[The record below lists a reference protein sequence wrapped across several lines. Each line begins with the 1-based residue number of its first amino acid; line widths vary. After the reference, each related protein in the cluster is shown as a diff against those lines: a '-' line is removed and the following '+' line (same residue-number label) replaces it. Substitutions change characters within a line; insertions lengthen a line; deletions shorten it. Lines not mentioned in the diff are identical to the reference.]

1 MENTIKFNILTKIL
15 IIFFGIVIIT
25 SAFLSVNIIYTRGAS
40 IDPNNPTLLTG
51 TTNYYTT
58 WVPASKSEYWQV
70 DVSNSGW
77 YVLGFNSSQYLGSL
91 KFSTQSDYSTTEFQ
105 HPTIDNWKEGFVLWD
120 HDENMD
126 KFINLSRESQTVF
139 GRGDYSAHF
148 RKSEMISFNTFYED
162 AASKIKYNAYIVH
175 GDVFSDKY
183 IGAFFEVQLTASH
196 TYEIGYDISTSG
208 SEDVGISII
217 VFKESGGYLY
227 GNIGGNNAEAWS
239 GANVAKLN
247 SFQPDS
253 TGTYLI
259 IAYQYDSNEFIP
271 SEFHIYD
278 TSENLWEDTTS
289 LIIPGYSLTILGL
302 ISLSTILVRF
312 RKFKK

>member
-1 MENTIKFNILTKIL
+1 MEKYKWKINLKARKTIFL
-15 IIFFGIVIIT
+15 IMLFLLPFGSFCMFIT
-25 SAFLSVNIIYTRGAS
+25 SASGAS

-77 YVLGFNSSQYLGSL
+77 YVLGFNSSQYLDSL

-105 HPTIDNWKEGFVLWD
+105 HPTINGWKEGFVLWD
-120 HDENMD
+120 HDENID

-139 GRGDYSAHF
+139 GRGEYSAHL
-148 RKSEMISFNTFYED
+148 RKSEMISFYTFYED
-162 AASKIKYNAYIVH
+162 AANKIKYNAYTLN

-196 TYEIGYDISTSG
+196 TYEIGFDISTSG
-208 SEDVGISII
+208 SENVGISII
-217 VFKESGGYLY
+217 VFKENGGYLY

-239 GANVAKLN
+239 GANIAKLN
-247 SFQPDS
+247 SFQPSS

-278 TSENLWEDTTS
+278 TSENLWEDIPP
-289 LIIPGYSLTILGL
+289 IIPGYSMLILGFASVS
-302 ISLSTILVRF
+302 IIF
-312 RKFKK
+312 IFIKKFKS

>member
-1 MENTIKFNILTKIL
+1 M
-15 IIFFGIVIIT
+15 
-25 SAFLSVNIIYTRGAS
+25 NIIYTRGAS

-51 TTNYYTT
+51 STNYYTT
-58 WVPASKSEYWQV
+58 WNPANKSEYYQV
-70 DVSNSGW
+70 KVSNSGW

-126 KFINLSRESQTVF
+126 RFINFSRESQTVF
-139 GRGDYSAHF
+139 GMGEYSAHF
-148 RKSEMISFNTFYED
+148 RKSDVIALNDIYED
-162 AASKIKYNAYIVH
+162 STNKIKYNAYIIH
-175 GDVFSDKY
+175 GSVFSDRY
-183 IGAFFEVQLTASH
+183 IGAFFEVQLTAGH

-208 SEDVGISII
+208 SEDVVISII

-227 GNIGGNNAEAWS
+227 GNIGGDNAEAWS

-247 SFQPDS
+247 SFQPS
-253 TGTYLI
+253 NTGTYLI

-278 TSENLWEDTTS
+278 TSENLWEDITPP
-289 LIIPGYSLTILGL
+289 IIPGYSILILGL
-302 ISLSTILVRF
+302 ASISIIFLLIK
-312 RKFKK
+312 KFKS